1 MVGSIV
7 AFLRREQ
14 YDLYVESIFH
24 AEHGSIWDKQTGWI
38 CPKGKNFHTDKRI
51 LQALEGKRAVHV
63 EKETK
68 SVFKGNKD
76 LAKLFK
82 KSEIQEVHIV
92 GNDTNDCVLA
102 TAYEAFDL
110 GFFTYVIE
118 GCVESSSAKALH
130 KNTLSLLRHLSLT
143 AR

>member
-1 MVGSIV
+1 MITTKTLKKALIIVDVQPVFITRRNEYVVGSIV

-82 KSEIQEVHIV
+82 KSFLYYSLVVLRAIQ
-92 GNDTNDCVLA
+92 NLFSN
-102 TAYEAFDL
+102 
-110 GFFTYVIE
+110 
-118 GCVESSSAKALH
+118 
-130 KNTLSLLRHLSLT
+130 R
-143 AR
+143 